1 MNVKEV
7 DYIINW
13 KHNKLMQDAADLA
26 TIGIEDESTVTLV
39 RFLGS
44 QCIPTSPLK
53 RPTVIDLPKG
63 IKDFSPLSPALQES
77 NAAQQIAQP

>member
-7 DYIINW
+7 DYIIQW
-13 KHNKLMQDAADLA
+13 KHNKLMQDAAQLA
-26 TIGIEDESTVTLV
+26 TIGIEDESIITLV

-53 RPTVIDLPKG
+53 RPTVIDLTKS
-63 IKDFSPLSPALQES
+63 IKNDYSPLSPAL
-77 NAAQQIAQP
+77 